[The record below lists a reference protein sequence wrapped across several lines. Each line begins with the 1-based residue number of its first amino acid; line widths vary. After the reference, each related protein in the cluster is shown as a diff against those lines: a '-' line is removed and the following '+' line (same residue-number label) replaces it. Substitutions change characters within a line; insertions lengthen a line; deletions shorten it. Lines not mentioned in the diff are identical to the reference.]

1 MLDEVAQ
8 GWSKRVLSFSKDRD
22 FTASEHLLSCLTT
35 FTGKIFFLIS
45 NSPAC
50 CNFCL
55 PHASEV
61 PASVFST
68 NHPTTP
74 GCFRYVNTD
83 GVVKENF
90 DFSFLYSFFCP

>member
-55 PHASEV
+55 PHASEKCLPLSSQQTIPPV
-61 PASVFST
+61 LAAL
-68 NHPTTP
+68 
-74 GCFRYVNTD
+74 GM
-83 GVVKENF
+83 
-90 DFSFLYSFFCP
+90 